1 MADREAQ
8 LRSNRALSL
17 FPQPNGMT
25 RISTIAGVIAFF
37 LGVDAERTS
46 LETIEQPLSVVD
58 SGGRGDA
65 SKS

>member
-1 MADREAQ
+1 
-8 LRSNRALSL
+8 
-17 FPQPNGMT
+17 MT